1 MHKQTSLRT
10 GRIDTS
16 KGAEMYSHGTVAR
29 EPACV
34 MAWIRGEEL
43 RVESVSMG
51 GIT

>member
-34 MAWIRGEEL
+34 MARGEEL